1 MLTSAPGLVH
11 FVGAGPG
18 DPDLLTVKAR
28 ALIERAEIVLHDD
41 LVSARI
47 LSLTGKES
55 VILNVGKRC
64 GTKRITQADINSLMI
79 AAARRGMD
87 VVRLKSGDPAV
98 FGRLA
103 EEIDSLAAAGIAYEI
118 IPGITS
124 GSAAAASLGISLTD
138 RRRSSRV
145 VFVSGHLAHGAG
157 PREKQDWA
165 DAAREGTTLVVYMP
179 GRDLAALGEE
189 LMAAGLPADIPA
201 VIVSRISTP
210 QQRQHHSRLG
220 ELHLLAALEPPSIL
234 LVGRAV
240 AKGLPGEI
248 AGVASDA
255 ETGRGWDSYLDLLVA
270 ESHPQTA
277 PQRVLVHL
285 PQKITT

>member
-1 MLTSAPGLVH
+1 MLKAAPGLVH

-18 DPDLLTVKAR
+18 DPDLLTLKAH
-28 ALIERAEIVLHDD
+28 ALLERAEIVLHDD

-47 LSLTGKES
+47 LSLAGNES

-79 AAARRGMD
+79 EAARRGMD

-103 EEIDSLAAAGIAYEI
+103 EEIDALAAANILYEI
-118 IPGITS
+118 IPGITA

-157 PREKQDWA
+157 PREKNDWA
-165 DAAREGTTLVVYMP
+165 DAAREGTTLVIYMP
-179 GRDLAALGEE
+179 GPNLAPLGEE

-201 VIVSRISTP
+201 VVVSRISTP
-210 QQRQHHSRLG
+210 QQRHHHSTLG
-220 ELHLLAALEPPSIL
+220 ELRSLPALDPPSIL

-240 AKGLPGEI
+240 AKPLPGEI
-248 AGVASDA
+248 AWIASDV
-255 ETGRGWDSYLDLLVA
+255 ETGRGWDSYLDFIVA

-277 PQRVLVHL
+277 PEHVPVHL
-285 PQKITT
+285 PQKITA

>member
-1 MLTSAPGLVH
+1 MLTPAPGLVH

-28 ALIERAEIVLHDD
+28 ALLERAEIVLHDD

-47 LSLTGKES
+47 LSLAGNES

-64 GTKRITQADINSLMI
+64 GKKRITQADINSLMI

-103 EEIDSLAAAGIAYEI
+103 EEIDALAAAGIAYEI

-157 PREKQDWA
+157 PREKNDWA
-165 DAAREGTTLVVYMP
+165 DAAREGTTLVIYMP
-179 GRDLAALGEE
+179 GRDLAPLGEE

-201 VIVSRISTP
+201 AVVSRISTP
-210 QQRQHHSRLG
+210 QQRQQPATLG
-220 ELHLLAALEPPSIL
+220 ELGALAALEPPSIV

-240 AKGLPGEI
+240 AKIVPGEI
-248 AGVASDA
+248 AGIDSGT
-255 ETGRGWDSYLDLLVA
+255 ESGRGWDSYLDLLVA
-270 ESHPQTA
+270 QSHPQIA
-277 PQRVLVHL
+277 FVPRAFRS
-285 PQKITT
+285 PQKISA

>member
-1 MLTSAPGLVH
+1 MLTPAPGLVH

-28 ALIERAEIVLHDD
+28 ALLERAEILLHDD

-47 LSLTGKES
+47 LSLAGNES

-64 GTKRITQADINSLMI
+64 GKKRITQADINSLMI

-103 EEIDSLAAAGIAYEI
+103 EEIDALAAAGIAYEI

-157 PREKQDWA
+157 PREKNDWA
-165 DAAREGTTLVVYMP
+165 DAARESTTLVIYMP
-179 GRDLAALGEE
+179 GRDLAPLGGE
-189 LMAAGLPADIPA
+189 LMAAGLSADIPA
-201 VIVSRISTP
+201 VVVSRISTP
-210 QQRQHHSRLG
+210 QQRQQHSTLG
-220 ELHLLAALEPPSIL
+220 ELGALAALEPPSIV

-240 AKGLPGEI
+240 AKIVPGEI
-248 AGVASDA
+248 AGIDSGT
-255 ETGRGWDSYLDLLVA
+255 ESGRGWDSYLDLLVVQ
-270 ESHPQTA
+270 SHPQIAFVPRAFRST
-277 PQRVLVHL
+277 
-285 PQKITT
+285 QKISA

>member
-28 ALIERAEIVLHDD
+28 ALLERAEIILHDD
-41 LVSARI
+41 LVSAPI
-47 LSLTGKES
+47 LSLAGNDS

-87 VVRLKSGDPAV
+87 VLRLKSGDPGV

-103 EEIDSLAAAGIAYEI
+103 EEIDALTAAGIDYEI

-124 GSAAAASLGISLTD
+124 ASAAAASLGISLTD

-157 PREKQDWA
+157 PREMNDWA

-179 GRDLAALGEE
+179 GRDLAPLSKE
-189 LMAAGLPADIPA
+189 LMAAGLPADLPA

-210 QQRQHHSRLG
+210 QQRQHLATLG
-220 ELHLLAALEPPSIL
+220 VLHLLAALDPPSIL
-234 LVGRAV
+234 LLGRAV
-240 AKGLPGEI
+240 AKSLTGEI
-248 AGVASDA
+248 AKLAS
-255 ETGRGWDSYLDLLVA
+255 ETENGRGWDSYLDLLIA
-270 ESHPQTA
+270 ESHPQSSSDRA
-277 PQRVLVHL
+277 LVAL
-285 PQKITT
+285 PQKIAI

>member
-1 MLTSAPGLVH
+1 MLNATQGLVH

-28 ALIERAEIVLHDD
+28 TLLERAEIVLHDD

-47 LSLTGKES
+47 LSLAANES

-64 GTKRITQADINSLMI
+64 GTKRITQEDINSLMI
-79 AAARRGMD
+79 ASARHGMD

-103 EEIDSLAAAGIAYEI
+103 EEIDALAAAGIAYEI
-118 IPGITS
+118 VPGITA

-157 PREKQDWA
+157 PREKNDWA
-165 DAAREGTTLVVYMP
+165 DAAREGATLVIYMP
-179 GRDLAALGEE
+179 GRDLALLGEE
-189 LMAAGLPADIPA
+189 LMAAGLPPGIPA
-201 VIVSRISTP
+201 VIVSRVSTP
-210 QQRQHHSRLG
+210 QQTHLHSTVG
-220 ELHLLAALEPPSIL
+220 ELRSLAALEPPSIL

-240 AKGLPGEI
+240 AKIVPGEI
-248 AGVASDA
+248 AGIASDA
-255 ETGRGWDSYLDLLVA
+255 QAAPGWDSYLDLLIA
-270 ESHPQTA
+270 ESHPPTA
-277 PQRVLVHL
+277 SKNVLVHL
-285 PQKITT
+285 PDKITT